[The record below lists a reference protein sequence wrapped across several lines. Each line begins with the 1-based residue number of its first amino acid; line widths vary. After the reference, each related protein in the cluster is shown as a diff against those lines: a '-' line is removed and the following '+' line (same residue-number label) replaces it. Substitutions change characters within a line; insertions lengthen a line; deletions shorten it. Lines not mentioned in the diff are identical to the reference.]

1 MDVSFPLKILA
12 DSINVNGV
20 LYASS
25 VMLKEQKKKAERGQ
39 CSPWTLFCEFYV
51 CLHPEP
57 VM

>member
-25 VMLKEQKKKAERGQ
+25 VMLKEDSAAPGRCFVNSMFAFTQI
-39 CSPWTLFCEFYV
+39 P
-51 CLHPEP
+51 
-57 VM
+57 